1 MWDQADRPVVAL
13 GHAFLKTSA
22 PGATIQLF
30 LDLGFRSI
38 VTREDFAVLEMRG
51 GTHIVLQA
59 AQEGEELDAIGW
71 DLMVDDIDQTHS
83 DYSSKGLKVSTI
95 RRGRIH
101 DNFDLTLPDG
111 RLLEVNNSHA
121 GDRVV

>member
-1 MWDQADRPVVAL
+1 MWDQADRPSVAL

-30 LDLGFRSI
+30 LDIGFRSI
-38 VTREDFAVLEMRG
+38 VIRDDFAVLEMRG
-51 GTHIVLQA
+51 GTHVVLQA
-59 AQEGEELDAIGW
+59 AEVSEQLDAIGW
-71 DLMVDDIDQTHS
+71 DLMVDDIDQTHT
-83 DYSSKGLKVSTI
+83 DYSGRGLKVSVI

-111 RLLEVNNSHA
+111 RLIEVNNTHA